1 MEYDNKVVYLFL
13 DTETTGLNFEE
24 DKVTVRNNQMLQVAY
39 VLTNYNLTKELDKN
53 NFYVYLTRSEL
64 EAALESMDE
73 YVTNMHNSTGL
84 INILWEDNKTTECS
98 DIDQHIYESLSK
110 YYNDGYKIFLA
121 GNNVQF
127 DFEVIRRHL
136 PKTTSLLHYSF
147 FDVSSIRKSF
157 SVIGSDYGKKTK
169 EAKLSN
175 HDALIDIEECIKE
188 FKQYQKV
195 LELGLDAMND
205 EENKTTNNTDDSM
218 NH

>member
-1 MEYDNKVVYLFL
+1 MDYDNKVVYLFL

-24 DKVTVRNNQMLQVAY
+24 DKVTPRENQMLQVAY
-39 VLTNYNLTKELDKN
+39 ILMNHNLNEVLDKN
-53 NFYVYLTRSEL
+53 NYYVYLKLPEL
-64 EAALESMDE
+64 DKAIKAMDK
-73 YVTNMHNSTGL
+73 YVEEMHNKTGL
-84 INILWEDNKTTECS
+84 IDILWKDNETTECC
-98 DIDQHIYESLSK
+98 DIDQQIYETLLK
-110 YYNDGYKIFLA
+110 YYNDGYKIFLS

-175 HDALIDIEECIKE
+175 HDALIDIQECIKE
-188 FKQYQKV
+188 FKKYQTV
-195 LELGLDAMND
+195 LELGLNTLH
-205 EENKTTNNTDDSM
+205 EE
-218 NH
+218 